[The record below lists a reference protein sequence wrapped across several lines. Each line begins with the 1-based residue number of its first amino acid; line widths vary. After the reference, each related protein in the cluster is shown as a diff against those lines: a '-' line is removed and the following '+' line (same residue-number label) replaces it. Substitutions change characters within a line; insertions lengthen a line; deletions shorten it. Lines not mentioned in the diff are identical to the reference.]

1 MSYSSAMKFDI
12 EKFDRRMKNQ
22 RWLVES
28 INQGCVDQSK
38 LHRVLKG
45 ITSNKEVHKWKELYL
60 KAASAIRLCLTKNV
74 LTNVQSLSSAK
85 ELWERLEGLYQA
97 NDISNWLLLK
107 EKFHNLRMDEVK
119 IDD

>member
-1 MSYSSAMKFDI
+1 VQVNDVLI
-12 EKFDRRMKNQ
+12 
-22 RWLVES
+22 
-28 INQGCVDQSK
+28 QSR
-38 LHRVLKG
+38 LHKALKG
-45 ITSNKEVHKWKELYL
+45 NTSNMEADKWEELDL
-60 KAASAIRLCLTKNV
+60 RAASAIRLCLTKNV